1 MKHYT
6 RRLKIYSLISKF
18 IGKTLSIFA
27 KLILPIYSRKL
38 DQNLRD
44 TYYCYCISIKP
55 FIPRVIIWALICGED
70 HRHFTHRGVDVVAII
85 RAIWKILACHK
96 WEGASTIEQQLV
108 RTITGYYGRS
118 FSRKAKEILLA
129 TLVQNTIPKEDIAGL
144 YLSVAYFGWR
154 MNGIKKVCQRLR
166 LNMQDL
172 TDRQAASIIARLK
185 YPEPKNASPLRLRQI
200 SVRSE
205 HILKIM
211 NNCKKISDFKLVREF
226 TKEAIPNATF
236 SNFRA

>member
-1 MKHYT
+1 
-6 RRLKIYSLISKF
+6 
-18 IGKTLSIFA
+18 
-27 KLILPIYSRKL
+27 
-38 DQNLRD
+38 
-44 TYYCYCISIKP
+44 
-55 FIPRVIIWALICGED
+55 
-70 HRHFTHRGVDVVAII
+70 
-85 RAIWKILACHK
+85 
-96 WEGASTIEQQLV
+96 
-108 RTITGYYGRS
+108 
-118 FSRKAKEILLA
+118 
-129 TLVQNTIPKEDIAGL
+129 
-144 YLSVAYFGWR
+144 
-154 MNGIKKVCQRLR
+154 
-166 LNMQDL
+166 MQDL